1 MTREQGSIDLPSV
14 FRIDVVP
21 TNSANPAMNV
31 ADNRLDVAIVESLKD
46 LIKGQER
53 QNQLLEELIRQMN
66 AGQRQ
71 RTQELNQW
79 KSANPQLASSCRL
92 AAEALGR
99 VQSQFLF
106 QITEEVRDNEEH
118 LADGEFM
125 LQEFVDRFGP
135 RLAHLNGVLQ
145 VLAQLSGPVSAES
158 GGMD

>member
-1 MTREQGSIDLPSV
+1 MTREHGSIELPSM
-14 FRIDVVP
+14 FRIDVAP
-21 TNSANPAMNV
+21 ANSANPAV
-31 ADNRLDVAIVESLKD
+31 DLTDNRVGAAILASLQH
-46 LIKGQER
+46 LVTGQER
-53 QNQLLEELIRQMN
+53 QNQLLEELIRQVN

-79 KSANPQLASSCRL
+79 KSANPQLASACRT

-145 VLAQLSGPVSAES
+145 VLAQLSGPVPAES